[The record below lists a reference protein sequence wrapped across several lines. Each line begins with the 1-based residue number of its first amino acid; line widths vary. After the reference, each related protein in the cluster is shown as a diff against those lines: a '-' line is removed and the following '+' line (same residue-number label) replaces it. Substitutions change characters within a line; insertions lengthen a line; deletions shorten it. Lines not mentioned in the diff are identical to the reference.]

1 MTKWQEVYIVLP
13 FEQPAG
19 QQEER
24 QGTVVPGEDVSGGG
38 NGKDTPGEEM
48 SDLCILLSWENELK
62 GISSPSSQ
70 QREPLVLAGDRS
82 PPVRRLCR
90 SPGHGGGGVAA
101 GCPGARSPGPRDEG
115 ARGVCKHGSLFSAV
129 RTHTAEAKPCLA
141 TGRKAAAPA
150 SQSPPAS
157 RHLSSLPHPVRKAK
171 EEWMFQLSS
180 DTNTAWVWYLMPKG
194 KGNLCPLPTIHTPS
208 ITSFFF
214 RRF

>member
-38 NGKDTPGEEM
+38 NGKDTPGEET

-90 SPGHGGGGVAA
+90 SPGHGWGGGGLLQAA
-101 GCPGARSPGPRDEG
+101 LGHGALDRVMKEPEVFANTG
-115 ARGVCKHGSLFSAV
+115 H
-129 RTHTAEAKPCLA
+129 CLV
-141 TGRKAAAPA
+141 
-150 SQSPPAS
+150 
-157 RHLSSLPHPVRKAK
+157 L
-171 EEWMFQLSS
+171 
-180 DTNTAWVWYLMPKG
+180 
-194 KGNLCPLPTIHTPS
+194 
-208 ITSFFF
+208 
-214 RRF
+214 